1 MPLYR
6 RPGPKLTPTPQK
18 AVIFYTLL
26 KIKDISVIL
35 ILYFVILLYFVYI
48 QRLSR
53 RIVVFRR
60 IVYSLTNRL
69 LINDVK

>member
-1 MPLYR
+1 M
-6 RPGPKLTPTPQK
+6 TPTPQK